1 MTPGQAR
8 VMRQKKA
15 DTILHPGASAHD
27 IACDYACGPFD
38 HAARAMDL
46 KYGIDR
52 LPDLVSVEMSQK
64 YGKAIAALN
73 AAIEAN
79 DPVAVAQNA
88 NNCIKGLAALDAA
101 AEASGAPRADP
112 TVWEY
117 DLDGMKFAIIADERA
132 WPALKAARPELLYFT
147 MREVGNALK
156 AYGLT
161 GETVATIKANF
172 PNAQVTSIR
181 PKSKLEEELND
192 SIPF

>member
-1 MTPGQAR
+1 MKPAQAR
-8 VMRQKKA
+8 AMRQKKA

-38 HAARAMDL
+38 RAARAADL
-46 KYGIDR
+46 KWGIDR

-73 AAIEAN
+73 AAIDAN
-79 DPVAVAQNA
+79 DPEAVAQNA

-101 AEASGAPRADP
+101 AEASGAPKADP
-112 TVWEY
+112 TIWEY
-117 DLDGMKFAIIADERA
+117 EIDGMKFAIIHDERA
-132 WPALKAARPELLYFT
+132 WPALKAARPDLLFFT
-147 MREVGNALK
+147 MREVANALK

-161 GETVATIKANF
+161 GETVAAIKSHF
-172 PNAQVTSIR
+172 PGAQVSAIR

-192 SIPF
+192 IIPF